1 MFTKGDLPSEPR
13 YCASSSLTRAKR
25 SSERRSFPRKSSF
38 IVLRDR
44 FSSCHKTSHPW
55 AFLKAEALECRLL
68 TDLWNLMTKSS
79 PHKSSSE
86 LLLFHA
92 LEADRWGCA
101 WSVYLDSDSDFG
113 LSSRIPWFWYD
124 DGSAA
129 EGFAVL
135 RVYWLHLLAPLY
147 SSGDWGSPP
156 ANDTAGNEHVAQT
169 DCQLPTWA
177 QIQMTLGWDITLIFS
192 FSAMRDLLSLRSFST
207 EMQAAIVS
215 DRLWSISWSQ
225 LQSPS
230 AKPTFQTQKISLQAT
245 KKH

>member
-1 MFTKGDLPSEPR
+1 
-13 YCASSSLTRAKR
+13 LTRAKR
-25 SSERRSFPRKSSF
+25 SSERRSFPHKSSF

-113 LSSRIPWFWYD
+113 LS
-124 DGSAA
+124 
-129 EGFAVL
+129 
-135 RVYWLHLLAPLY
+135 
-147 SSGDWGSPP
+147 
-156 ANDTAGNEHVAQT
+156 N
-169 DCQLPTWA
+169 
-177 QIQMTLGWDITLIFS
+177 TLILVWWWIRCWRFCCPESLLTSS
-192 FSAMRDLLSLRSFST
+192 FSSPIQFWWLRFS
-207 EMQAAIVS
+207 S
-215 DRLWSISWSQ
+215 CKWYSW
-225 LQSPS
+225 
-230 AKPTFQTQKISLQAT
+230 
-245 KKH
+245 